1 MSSATTPPRD
11 DRGPDPYGSRPSGA
25 YGSSSSTSS
34 SAGSPGGTVSGPL
47 DRDRLRQQR
56 ERFGGMK
63 FGSCFFGWLAATGT
77 AVILTG
83 LLAAVGV
90 GIGYN
95 TGLTPQA
102 AGANAPAIGLTAAIV
117 LLVVVFV
124 AYLAGGYVAGR
135 MARFNGVRQGIGVW
149 LWAIVV
155 AIVLGVLGFI
165 VGDQFNV
172 LSRLSGL
179 PTVPVSGTSATT
191 GAVISLVAVA
201 VVALVGAIL
210 GGLAGMRY
218 HRRVD
223 RATFDDEV

>member
-11 DRGPDPYGSRPSGA
+11 DRGSDPYGSRPTGA
-25 YGSSSSTSS
+25 YGSTG
-34 SAGSPGGTVSGPL
+34 SAGGTSTAGSGPL

-95 TGLTPQA
+95 TGLTPQQ

-135 MARFNGVRQGIGVW
+135 MARFNGVRQGVGVW

-191 GAVISLVAVA
+191 GAIISLVAVA
-201 VVALVGAIL
+201 AVALVGAIL

-223 RATFDDEV
+223 RATFDDVEV

>member
-11 DRGPDPYGSRPSGA
+11 DRGTDPYAGRPA
-25 YGSSSSTSS
+25 AATT
-34 SAGSPGGTVSGPL
+34 AGPL

-83 LLAAVGV
+83 LLAAVGL
-90 GIGYN
+90 GIGVN
-95 TGLTPQA
+95 TGLTPQE
-102 AGANAPAIGLTAAIV
+102 AGASAPAIGLTAAVV
-117 LLVVVFV
+117 LLVVVLV

-135 MARFNGVRQGIGVW
+135 MARFNGLRQGIGVW

-165 VGDQFNV
+165 AGDQFNV

-179 PTVPVSGTSATT
+179 PTLPVSGTSATA
-191 GAVISLVAVA
+191 GAIISLVAVA

>member
-1 MSSATTPPRD
+1 MSSAVNPPRD
-11 DRGPDPYGSRPSGA
+11 DRGPSYEDQRTTGRPAASPA
-25 YGSSSSTSS
+25 PAPVSTG
-34 SAGSPGGTVSGPL
+34 GSP
-47 DRDRLRQQR
+47 DRELLRQQR
-56 ERFGGMK
+56 ERFGSMK
-63 FGSCFFGWLAATGT
+63 FGACFFGWLTATGT

-83 LLAAVGV
+83 LIAAVGV
-90 GIGYN
+90 GIGFN
-95 TGLTPQA
+95 TGLTPQQ
-102 AGANAPAIGLTAAIV
+102 AGATPTTLGVTAAIV

-135 MARFNGVRQGIGVW
+135 MARFSGVKQGVGVW
-149 LWAIVV
+149 LWAVIVAV
-155 AIVLGVLGFI
+155 VLGILGFVI
-165 VGDQFNV
+165 GDQFNA

-179 PTVPVSGTSATT
+179 PSLPVSGTTATT
-191 GAVISLVAVA
+191 GAVISIVAVA